1 MPMYQR
7 ITKQTEH
14 GYEADGLMAVERLGR
29 LEDVIERL
37 QQELAKTEE
46 ALTRLKAQ
54 GKEQS
59 ATYRQ
64 LWSNKMTLR
73 ELLLRLGC

>member
-1 MPMYQR
+1 MYQR
-7 ITKQTEH
+7 LTVPTEH

-29 LEDVIERL
+29 LEDAIRRLQTEYDQTLEALERL
-37 QQELAKTEE
+37 S
-46 ALTRLKAQ
+46 AQ
-54 GKEQS
+54 GKEKT

-73 ELLLRLGC
+73 ELLLRLNCG

>member
-1 MPMYQR
+1 MYQR
-7 ITKQTEH
+7 LTVPTKH

-29 LEDVIERL
+29 LEDAIGRLQTEYDQTLDALERL
-37 QQELAKTEE
+37 S
-46 ALTRLKAQ
+46 AQ
-54 GKEQS
+54 GKEKT

-73 ELLLRLGC
+73 ELLLRLNCG

>member
-1 MPMYQR
+1 MYQR
-7 ITKQTEH
+7 LTVPTEH

-29 LEDVIERL
+29 LEDAIGRLQTEYDQTLDALERL
-37 QQELAKTEE
+37 S
-46 ALTRLKAQ
+46 AQ
-54 GKEQS
+54 GKEKT

-73 ELLLRLGC
+73 ELLLRLNCG

>member
-1 MPMYQR
+1 MYQR
-7 ITKQTEH
+7 LTVPTEH

-29 LEDVIERL
+29 LEDAIGRLQTEYDQTLEALERL
-37 QQELAKTEE
+37 S
-46 ALTRLKAQ
+46 AQ
-54 GKEQS
+54 GKEKT

-73 ELLLRLGC
+73 ELLVRLNCG

>member
-1 MPMYQR
+1 MYQR
-7 ITKQTEH
+7 LTVPTEH

-29 LEDVIERL
+29 LEDAIARLQTEYDQTLEALERL
-37 QQELAKTEE
+37 S
-46 ALTRLKAQ
+46 AQ
-54 GKEQS
+54 GKEKT

-73 ELLLRLGC
+73 ELLLMLNCG

>member
-1 MPMYQR
+1 MSYER
-7 ITKQTEH
+7 LTEKTPD
-14 GYEADGLMAVERLGR
+14 GYRADGLMAIERLGR

-37 QQELAKTEE
+37 QQELQKTEE
-46 ALTRLKAQ
+46 ALTRLAGQ
-54 GKEQS
+54 GKEKS

-64 LWSNKMTLR
+64 LFANKMTLK